1 MTQQGSHSTVIL
13 NVSDTEALL
22 LARSRILRAAGYIV
36 HEATTGVQAVHL
48 AREVRPELIL
58 LDVKLSDVGSMD
70 ICRAVR
76 ADQELALTL
85 VLQTSAGFVDGSS
98 RIKALDSGAD
108 GYLVEPTEP
117 AELIAN
123 VRALLR
129 LRRAE
134 EKVRENERLLR
145 LATRAAKLDTW
156 KFDMAGRSTVSASEF
171 AAGCELPTVGDA
183 STHGQYSLHPEDG
196 PRLEAA
202 LAETLA
208 NDAEYDVQ
216 YRVVGRNGDI
226 CWIASQAV
234 VARNPAGKPLQLVGV
249 GVDITERKLADI
261 EREQLLRREQSARL
275 EAEDATRLKDEFL
288 ATVSHELR
296 TPLNAIIG
304 WVHLLRTGQLD
315 EEAAMRAV
323 ESIDRSAQSQSQLIN
338 DLLDVSR
345 IISGKL
351 RLDLRPLTMP
361 SVVEVA
367 LDIVKPAIQAKGI
380 TLDVELDAEVGST
393 AGDPDRLQQVVWNL
407 LTNAVKFSNKGG
419 KISVRLERSGSN
431 VLLTVKDEGVGIDP
445 QFLPFVFH
453 PFRQG
458 DGGSTRKHPGLG
470 LGLAIV
476 RQLVELHGGRVRAT
490 SPGKGKGS
498 VFTVTLPVRV
508 LGEEP
513 AAAVAAESVEVA
525 ANSRPGSLPD
535 LKGVSV
541 LVVDDDE
548 DAREILATVLIQA
561 GASVTKAADTAEA
574 LAHLDH
580 AVPTIL
586 LSDIGMP
593 GQDGYAFIREL
604 RRRDADKGG
613 HIPAVA
619 LTAYARSDDRFRA
632 LASGF
637 QMHIAK
643 PVEVSELLAIVANLA
658 KQASRA

>member
-1 MTQQGSHSTVIL
+1 MIEPDKHPAVIL
-13 NVSDTEALL
+13 NVDDTEPMRYAK
-22 LARSRILRAAGYIV
+22 SRVLRAAGHTV
-36 HEATTGVQAVHL
+36 HEAGTGAEAL
-48 AREVRPELIL
+48 RLLKETRPELVL
-58 LDVKLSDVGSMD
+58 LDVKLPDMNGMD
-70 ICRAVR
+70 ISRSIR
-76 ADQELALTL
+76 SDPELALTL
-85 VLQTSAGFVDGSS
+85 VLQTSATFVDGSS

-108 GYLVEPTEP
+108 SYLIEPMEP
-117 AELIAN
+117 GELVAN

-156 KFDMAGRSTVSASEF
+156 HYELAGRSTISAVEL
-171 AAGCELPTVGDA
+171 AAGCELPIVGET
-183 STHGQYSLHPEDG
+183 STHGQYTLHPDDG

-202 LAETLA
+202 LKETLA
-208 NDAEYDVQ
+208 NNTEYDVE
-216 YRVVGRNGDI
+216 YRVVGPNGEI

-234 VARNPAGKPLQLVGV
+234 VARDAAGKPLQLIGV
-249 GVDITERKLADI
+249 GVDITERKQAEI
-261 EREQLLRREQSARL
+261 EREQLLHREQAARL

-315 EEAAMRAV
+315 EEAATRAV

-351 RLDLRPLTMP
+351 RLELRTITML
-361 SVVEVA
+361 SVVEMA
-367 LDIVKPAIQAKGI
+367 LDTVKPAIQAKGI
-380 TLDVELDAEVGST
+380 TLDVNLDREVGST

-419 KISVRLERSGSN
+419 KIAVRLERSGSN
-431 VLLTVKDEGVGIDP
+431 ILLTVQDDGVGIDP

-498 VFTVTLPVRV
+498 IFTVTLPVRAS
-508 LGEEP
+508 GEEQ
-513 AAAVAAESVEVA
+513 AAAVAPESVQVA
-525 ANSRPGSLPD
+525 ASSRPGSLPD

-548 DAREILATVLIQA
+548 DAREILATVLVQA
-561 GASVTKAADTAEA
+561 GATVAKAADTAEA
-574 LAHLDH
+574 LAHLEH
-580 AVPTIL
+580 EVPTIL

-604 RRRDADKGG
+604 RRREPDKGG
-613 HIPAVA
+613 RVPAVA

-658 KQASRA
+658 KQGSSA

>member
-1 MTQQGSHSTVIL
+1 MIEPDKHPAVIL
-13 NVSDTEALL
+13 NVDDTEPMRYAK
-22 LARSRILRAAGYIV
+22 SRILRAAGHIV
-36 HEATTGVQAVHL
+36 HEAGTGAEALRLV
-48 AREVRPELIL
+48 REVRPELVLI
-58 LDVKLSDVGSMD
+58 DVKLPDMNGMD
-70 ICRAVR
+70 ISRAIR
-76 ADQELALTL
+76 ADPELAMTL
-85 VLQTSAGFVDGSS
+85 VLQTSATFVDGSS
-98 RIKALDSGAD
+98 RIRALDSGAD
-108 GYLVEPTEP
+108 SYLVEPMEP
-117 AELIAN
+117 GELVAN

-134 EKVRENERLLR
+134 EKIRENERLLR
-145 LATRAAKLDTW
+145 LATRAARLDTW
-156 KFDMAGRSTVSASEF
+156 TFDMAGKSTVAAVEL
-171 AAGCELPTVGDA
+171 AAGCELPIVGQS
-183 STHGQYSLHPEDG
+183 STHGQYTLHPEDG

-202 LAETLA
+202 LAQTLA
-208 NDAEYDVQ
+208 NNTEYDVQ
-216 YRVVGRNGDI
+216 YRVVGPNGDI

-234 VARNPAGKPLQLVGV
+234 VVRDQAGNPLQLIGV
-249 GVDITERKLADI
+249 GVDITERKLAEI
-261 EREQLLRREQSARL
+261 EREQLLHREQAARL

-315 EEAAMRAV
+315 EEAATRAV

-351 RLDLRPLTMP
+351 RLELRTITML
-361 SVVEVA
+361 SVVEMA
-367 LDIVKPAIQAKGI
+367 LDTVKPAIQAKGI
-380 TLDVELDAEVGST
+380 TLDVELDKEVGST

-419 KISVRLERSGSN
+419 KIAVRLERSGSN
-431 VLLTVKDEGVGIDP
+431 ILLTVQDDGVGIDP

-490 SPGKGKGS
+490 SAGKGKGS
-498 VFTVTLPVRV
+498 TFTVTLPVRAS
-508 LGEEP
+508 GEEQ
-513 AAAVAAESVEVA
+513 AAAVAPESVQVA
-525 ANSRPGSLPD
+525 ASSRPGSLPD

-561 GASVTKAADTAEA
+561 GATVAKAADTAEA
-574 LAHLDH
+574 LAHLEHD
-580 AVPTIL
+580 VPTIL

-604 RRRDADKGG
+604 RRREADKGG
-613 HIPAVA
+613 RVPAVA

-643 PVEVSELLAIVANLA
+643 PVEVSELLAVVANLA
-658 KQASRA
+658 KQGSSA

>member
-1 MTQQGSHSTVIL
+1 MIEPDNNPAIIL
-13 NVSDTEALL
+13 NVDDTEALRY
-22 LARSRILRAAGYIV
+22 AKTRILRAAGHTVY
-36 HEATTGVQAVHL
+36 EAGSGAEAL
-48 AREVRPELIL
+48 RIIKEIRPELVL
-58 LDVKLSDVGSMD
+58 LDVKLPDMNGMDVS
-70 ICRAVR
+70 RAVR
-76 ADQELALTL
+76 ADPELSHTL
-85 VLQTSAGFVDGSS
+85 VLQTSATFVDGSS

-108 GYLVEPTEP
+108 SYLVEPMEP
-117 AELIAN
+117 GELVAN

-134 EKVRENERLLR
+134 EKIRENERLLR

-156 KFDMAGRSTVSASEF
+156 NFDMAGRSSIAAAEL
-171 AAGCELPTVGDA
+171 AAGCELPVFGQM
-183 STHGQYSLHPEDG
+183 STQGQYTLHPEDG

-202 LAETLA
+202 LAETLE
-208 NDAEYDVQ
+208 NDTEYDVE
-216 YRVVGRNGDI
+216 YRVVGPNGEI
-226 CWIASQAV
+226 CWIASQAIV
-234 VARNPAGKPLQLVGV
+234 VRNPAGKPLQLIGV
-249 GVDITERKLADI
+249 GVDITERKLAEI
-261 EREQLLRREQSARL
+261 EREQLLHREQAARL

-304 WVHLLRTGQLD
+304 WIHLLRTGQLD
-315 EEAAMRAV
+315 VEAATRAV

-351 RLDLRPLTMP
+351 RLELRTMTML
-361 SVVEVA
+361 SVVEMA
-367 LDIVKPAIQAKGI
+367 IDTVKPAIQGKGI
-380 TLDVELDAEVGST
+380 TLDVDLDKEVGST

-419 KISVRLERSGSN
+419 TIAVKLERSGSN
-431 VLLTVKDEGVGIDP
+431 VVLTVKDDGVGIDP

-476 RQLVELHGGRVRAT
+476 RQLVELHGGRVRAA
-490 SPGKGKGS
+490 SAGKGRGS
-498 VFTVTLPVRV
+498 IFTVTLPVRV
-508 LGEEP
+508 SGEEP
-513 AAAVAAESVEVA
+513 AAAVAAESVQIA
-525 ANSRPGSLPD
+525 ASGRPGSLPD

-548 DAREILATVLIQA
+548 DAREILATVLVHA
-561 GASVTKAADTAEA
+561 GATVTKAADTSEA
-574 LAHLDH
+574 FAHLEH
-580 AVPTIL
+580 AIPTIL

-604 RRRDADKGG
+604 RRREPDKGG
-613 HIPAVA
+613 RIPAVA

-643 PVEVSELLAIVANLA
+643 PVEVGELLAIVANLA
-658 KQASRA
+658 KQGSSA